1 MDTVKE
7 KFSDNTNSICT
18 LFNCGNGMFEG
29 DKYSPFYIHPETNVN
44 IDNKMKKFNNTL
56 ANTRLMIKPTNSV
69 WDGGTQTIAGKYDW
83 WMNSLIIFGVDGS
96 LHNRDNSN
104 YEEVNDEDLLS
115 DEILC
120 DASHILSSDDAWRLA
135 RAFLNRERRQK
146 LMLVR
151 KVYWMFTNH

>member
-1 MDTVKE
+1 
-7 KFSDNTNSICT
+7 
-18 LFNCGNGMFEG
+18 
-29 DKYSPFYIHPETNVN
+29 
-44 IDNKMKKFNNTL
+44 
-56 ANTRLMIKPTNSV
+56 MIKPTNSV
-69 WDGGTQTIAGKYDW
+69 WDGGTQIIAGKYDW

-135 RAFLNRERRQK
+135 RAFLNREK
-146 LMLVR
+146 A
-151 KVYWMFTNH
+151 KS